1 MASPGTVPYRMVSL
15 IALGGTPME
24 PEQLPPLVIS
34 RFPEKKKERQTKK
47 LSINLIL
54 EKSYDILL

>member
-1 MASPGTVPYRMVSL
+1 MVSL
-15 IALGGTPME
+15 IALAGPPMQ

-47 LSINLIL
+47 LSVNLIL